1 MPKLSIIVW
10 SGTTDK
16 LYPVSILTSA
26 AAASGWEVNLFFT
39 FWGLLSITKQSISQ
53 SMEKVSTDYS
63 QYAPIFSD
71 RLKSMN
77 FPPWWEFIKQAKEL
91 GGSNVRVYACSQT
104 MELMKLRKED
114 LADFVDDIVGAATF
128 LEMSSDANVTLF
140 I

>member
-16 LYPVSILTSA
+16 LYLVSILTSA

-39 FWGLLSITKQSISQ
+39 FWGLLSITRQSISQ

-114 LADFVDDIVGAATF
+114 LVDFVDDIVGAATF
-128 LEMSSDANVTLF
+128 LEISSDANVTLF